1 MQPIYNCSNNLNE
14 SSLFVSIE
22 KTPGYFRNKQAAERI
37 KQFNNKIRLIL
48 IVRDPVKRLQS
59 DLTHC
64 QVRQKRFNLEPICA
78 NINKYF
84 EDLFTNETNTTSLE
98 NKLIENRF
106 IRNSI
111 YYLDM
116 IEWLKHFE
124 LNNFYVLNGEEF
136 IQQPWNELNRVEKF
150 LNLTQFI
157 SEKHFHFDKRKNF
170 YCLRKNLNVSFN
182 GCLGKNK
189 GRKRHVYLSEF
200 VKNNLKSFFHKWNLM
215 FYELI
220 NKKFNW

>member
-1 MQPIYNCSNNLNE
+1 
-14 SSLFVSIE
+14 VSIE

-64 QVRQKRFNLEPICA
+64 QVRQKKFNLEPLCA

-84 EDLFTNETNTTSLE
+84 EDLFTNET
-98 NKLIENRF
+98 I
-106 IRNSI
+106 
-111 YYLDM
+111 
-116 IEWLKHFE
+116 KHFE

-215 FYELI
+215 FYELV

>member
-1 MQPIYNCSNNLNE
+1 MYLNIPSASIIQLGILSNTL
-14 SSLFVSIE
+14 SFD
-22 KTPGYFRNKQAAERI
+22 A
-37 KQFNNKIRLIL
+37 
-48 IVRDPVKRLQS
+48 
-59 DLTHC
+59 
-64 QVRQKRFNLEPICA
+64 
-78 NINKYF
+78 
-84 EDLFTNETNTTSLE
+84 
-98 NKLIENRF
+98 
-106 IRNSI
+106 
-111 YYLDM
+111 
-116 IEWLKHFE
+116 
-124 LNNFYVLNGEEF
+124 EF
-136 IQQPWNELNRVEKF
+136 INF
-150 LNLTQFI
+150 NLTQFI